1 VLRYVLRTALRSQH
15 DTLTDHALL
24 FTAAQAITT
33 IHQTHQQVR
42 ANHVDTWPSQHSRCW
57 HSPQAKGLPAACI
70 CTCTCASAQHLPQH
84 ACTTVLQYMSCMHV
98 HVNCTCSIPAASSE
112 WPDATHVCY
121 TAYAAQRAAAM
132 GSQLCYQCKVHRY
145 TCRSVHATATAT
157 HVKGGKRDTHSSL
170 QVERHRTH
178 VLQPRMTK

>member
-1 VLRYVLRTALRSQH
+1 MLCCSPPLRRSQPFIKH
-15 DTLTDHALL
+15 
-24 FTAAQAITT
+24 INRCEPTT
-33 IHQTHQQVR
+33 WT
-42 ANHVDTWPSQHSRCW
+42 TWPSQHSRCW

-84 ACTTVLQYMSCMHV
+84 ACTIVLQYMSCMHV
-98 HVNCTCSIPAASSE
+98 HVNYTCSIPAASSE

-145 TCRSVHATATAT
+145 TCRSVHATATA
-157 HVKGGKRDTHSSL
+157 
-170 QVERHRTH
+170 Q
-178 VLQPRMTK
+178 